1 MAPRTDAV
9 MLRRHNLQAM
19 PQTAPLP
26 IPRTRQAAHWT
37 LRLLGAVQLTDAA
50 GHAVRLPSRAA
61 ALLLARLAMAP
72 GRQHAREE
80 LVELLWPGVAVDV
93 GRNRL
98 RQALSVLRSLLEPAG
113 VAPGA
118 VLQADRRALWLSPR
132 AVDSDVVDFQFAL
145 RLGQGAQA
153 AAAYGGEL
161 LPGYFEEWVQDERRV
176 LAEAALKL
184 VPSATVL
191 ALAPPSPGP
200 VLPAAPHAAP
210 QDVRLP
216 QYLTRLVGFEA
227 DGAALAAAVPQR
239 RLVVLRG
246 PGGGGKTRL
255 AVEVARAL
263 AQGSAWL
270 PFATRTAGT
279 MFDLVAFVPLAASS
293 TAAQMH
299 DAVMRVVQT
308 HGDGAAADDAARDER
323 ALAGRR
329 VLLVQDN
336 FEQLVEAARADIARW
351 LERLPQLHLLVTSR
365 RALGLDGEVEH
376 ALAALPLPEVGASLQ
391 DHGFNPA
398 VALFV
403 DRARAARADFHL
415 SERNHAAVADIV
427 SALHGLPLAIEL
439 AAARVRS
446 LGLSDLRGML
456 VGDGV
461 APRPPTPLALLAR
474 SGPRGADDERHASM
488 LNVLAWSW
496 QQLAAP
502 EQELLALLSACD
514 GGASLDLLCHLG
526 GAGAANTALLV
537 DQLVAA
543 SVAYRRESAAGAS
556 RYHAFE
562 PMREYVFHE
571 VGAAGL
577 ARLRARHAHAVAL
590 WAATP
595 GTEPALAPRWP
606 RWTPPT

>member
-26 IPRTRQAAHWT
+26 IPRARQAAHWT

-50 GHAVRLPSRAA
+50 GHAARLPSRAA

-80 LVELLWPGVAVDV
+80 LVELLWPGVAADV

-132 AVDSDVVDFQFAL
+132 AVDSDVVDFQLAL

-293 TAAQMH
+293 TAARQ
-299 DAVMRVVQT
+299 
-308 HGDGAAADDAARDER
+308 
-323 ALAGRR
+323 RR
-329 VLLVQDN
+329 CTTL
-336 FEQLVEAARADIARW
+336 
-351 LERLPQLHLLVTSR
+351 
-365 RALGLDGEVEH
+365 
-376 ALAALPLPEVGASLQ
+376 
-391 DHGFNPA
+391 
-398 VALFV
+398 
-403 DRARAARADFHL
+403 
-415 SERNHAAVADIV
+415 
-427 SALHGLPLAIEL
+427 
-439 AAARVRS
+439 
-446 LGLSDLRGML
+446 
-456 VGDGV
+456 
-461 APRPPTPLALLAR
+461 
-474 SGPRGADDERHASM
+474 
-488 LNVLAWSW
+488 
-496 QQLAAP
+496 
-502 EQELLALLSACD
+502 
-514 GGASLDLLCHLG
+514 
-526 GAGAANTALLV
+526 
-537 DQLVAA
+537 
-543 SVAYRRESAAGAS
+543 
-556 RYHAFE
+556 
-562 PMREYVFHE
+562 
-571 VGAAGL
+571 
-577 ARLRARHAHAVAL
+577 
-590 WAATP
+590 
-595 GTEPALAPRWP
+595 
-606 RWTPPT
+606 